1 MAMKEHPF
9 VVTTT
14 FQGDGE
20 TIKYDPTQP
29 GRSDAVGK
37 AFRINEEGKGVLV
50 ADGEEIDGKVL
61 EVDDDHK
68 FTGAYMC
75 GGLLFPIGE
84 NQTVKRGDKLVGA
97 LGPSNAKGYVK
108 AVGTPAALPADL
120 ADLAAADIDTD
131 AEKLTVHNAART
143 AINSVSATV
152 GDLVEVTQG
161 KGNVLE
167 VDTTHALAAFGS

>member
-20 TIKYDPTQP
+20 TIKYDVTKP

-37 AFRINEEGKGVLV
+37 AFKLNADGKGELVEEGE
-50 ADGEEIDGKVL
+50 AFDGKVL

-68 FTGAYMC
+68 FTGAYMF

-84 NQTVKRGDKLVGA
+84 GATVARGDKLVGA
-97 LGPSNAKGYVK
+97 LGPDSAKGYVK
-108 AVGTPAALPADL
+108 GATAITRPAD
-120 ADLAAADIDTD
+120 D
-131 AEKLTVHNAART
+131 ANAGAVRT
-143 AINSVSATV
+143 AVQTIADN
-152 GDLVEVTQG
+152 ENG
-161 KGNVLE
+161 KGQVLE
-167 VDTTHALAAFGS
+167 VDSTHALASFPG